1 MLIPTCSYQQ
11 CDEGKPHCTRCIKS
25 SIQCP
30 GYRPQ
35 LDVVLRNQNEAAK
48 RASLKGQGRALAR
61 REHSLTSN
69 RSSDLPPLRAMS
81 STVPI
86 TGPATAFYFMTSFQ
100 DIVSIER
107 ANCPG
112 YIEFLPSVFSIT
124 ASNSALALATQALAS
139 SFHGAWTG
147 AGGEKD
153 AENRISRTTFGE
165 ALLATQNAILDPI
178 KSKSDETLMAV
189 LVLRLYEVRIR
200 ALYVSGAS

>member
-1 MLIPTCSYQQ
+1 MLR
-11 CDEGKPHCTRCIKS
+11 D
-25 SIQCP
+25 
-30 GYRPQ
+30 
-35 LDVVLRNQNEAAK
+35 QNEVAK

-61 REHSLTSN
+61 REHSVTST
-69 RSSDLPPLRAMS
+69 RSSANLIPLRAMS
-81 STVPI
+81 STGPI

-189 LVLRLYEVRIR
+189 LILRLYEVRIG
-200 ALYVSGAS
+200 ALYVLGTS